1 MKRIINAAIILSLVS
16 FSNNICYA
24 QDEVK
29 TILNKEQVNEILLPN
44 ISSSAAIVSTALT
57 QNEVPMSSDTIAALD
72 AKQTQAPVLV
82 APVVEQPKRILKPTD
97 RKLDLHAIVFDPS
110 VTVKEPENAEEMS
123 KMELAKYKVHEALL
137 GEVSTTVP
145 TKGLL
150 ADQMKITFEKGFI
163 DNIVPWVDYNGYFSN
178 LWTGANQ
185 QNTLYNI
192 NFADVGFN
200 INMRDKKTFVRFM
213 FSPVKTYDGKNY
225 FQSFFADNY
234 ITYKISKN
242 NTILAGHTWVPL
254 GIEGKE
260 SPLVWQFFN
269 RSQTSMNYS
278 SIRTLETKLMGN
290 YKYLDYQVAF
300 GSAGRGFTDWFPGPE
315 FTSWL
320 EFKPLANTN
329 GKYGK
334 LTIGT
339 GFNGGNSN
347 SHYSVLT
354 GAINYEYKR
363 WRAITEFGMAN
374 GSNGALG
381 YSPNKSQGINGTL
394 AYRLTPRLQV
404 LGRYDQFDPN
414 TEKSNDMRREYTAGI
429 NYFVKG
435 QALKLM
441 LNYTLYSVE
450 SGTYGSR
457 ILVGTQIV
465 L

>member
-1 MKRIINAAIILSLVS
+1 MKKIINTTLILLLV
-16 FSNNICYA
+16 FSSSTSCYA
-24 QDEVK
+24 KNKTK
-29 TILNKEQVNEILLPN
+29 TIFNQMSSIESLLSDASASKNSDATIKNEPALFIN
-44 ISSSAAIVSTALT
+44 SYKISSAE
-57 QNEVPMSSDTIAALD
+57 QNSE
-72 AKQTQAPVLV
+72 PVLS
-82 APVVEQPKRILKPTD
+82 APVVETPKRILKPAN
-97 RKLDLHAIVFDPS
+97 RKVDLHAIIFDPN
-110 VTVKEPENAEEMS
+110 TAVKEPENAEEMTQ
-123 KMELAKYKVHEALL
+123 MEVAKYKIHEALR

-150 ADQMKITFEKGFI
+150 ADQMKMTFEKGFI
-163 DNIVPWVDYNGYFSN
+163 DNISPWIDYNSYMSN
-178 LWTGANQ
+178 LWTGGNY

-192 NFADVGFN
+192 NFADIGFN

-213 FSPVKTYDGKNY
+213 FSPVKTYEGKNY

-278 SIRTLETKLMGN
+278 SVRALETKLMGN
-290 YKYLDYQVAF
+290 YKYVDYQLGF
-300 GSAGRGFTDWFPGPE
+300 GSSGRGFTDWFPGAE
-315 FTSWL
+315 FTSWF

-334 LTIGT
+334 LTIAA
-339 GFNGGNSN
+339 GFNGGNSV
-347 SHYSVLT
+347 SHYAVGA

-363 WRAITEFGMAN
+363 LRAITEFGMAN

-381 YSPNKSQGINGTL
+381 YSPNKSQGINATL
-394 AYRLTPRLQV
+394 AYRLTPRLQI

-414 TEKSNDMRREYTAGI
+414 TEKENDLRREYTAGI
-429 NYFVKG
+429 NYFIKG

-441 LNYTLYSVE
+441 LNYTIYSLE

-457 ILVGTQIV
+457 IFTGTQFV

>member
-1 MKRIINAAIILSLVS
+1 MKKLLKISCLITLLSLSVGYCLAEEKTVS
-16 FSNNICYA
+16 AEKPIQEA
-24 QDEVK
+24 TLG
-29 TILNKEQVNEILLPN
+29 TIQSV
-44 ISSSAAIVSTALT
+44 
-57 QNEVPMSSDTIAALD
+57 
-72 AKQTQAPVLV
+72 APVSANANIVPNTTKTDIPVSLKTDTAV
-82 APVVEQPKRILKPTD
+82 QPPILTAPVVEQPKRLIKQAN
-97 RKLDLHAIVFDPS
+97 RKVDLHAIIFDPA
-110 VTVKEPENAEEMS
+110 VTVKEPPNEEEMTQA
-123 KMELAKYKVHEALL
+123 EIAKYKINEALK
-137 GEVSTTVP
+137 GEVSAVS
-145 TKGLL
+145 TKGLF
-150 ADQMKITFEKGFI
+150 ADQTKMTFEKGPI
-163 DNIVPWVDYNGYFSN
+163 DNIIPWFDYNGYFSN
-178 LWTGANQ
+178 LWTGDTY
-185 QNTLYNI
+185 QNSLYGI

-200 INMRDKKTFVRFM
+200 VNMRDKKTYVRFM

-225 FQSFFADNY
+225 FQTFFADNY
-234 ITYKISKN
+234 ITYKITKN
-242 NTILAGHTWVPL
+242 NTILLGNTWVPL

-278 SIRTLETKLMGN
+278 SVRTLGTKLMGN
-290 YKYLDYQVAF
+290 YKYVDYQLGF
-300 GSAGRGFTDWFPGPE
+300 SSAGRGFTDWFPGPE
-315 FTSWL
+315 FTSWF

-339 GFNGGNSN
+339 GFNGGNST
-347 SHYSVLT
+347 SHYAVAT

-363 WRAITEFGMAN
+363 LRAITEFGMAD

-381 YSPNKSQGINGTL
+381 YSPYKSQGINGTL
-394 AYRLTPRLQV
+394 AYRITPRIQALV
-404 LGRYDQFDPN
+404 RYDQFDPN

-441 LNYTLYSVE
+441 LNYVYYTVE
-450 SGTYGSR
+450 NGTYGSK